1 METDVQALDRGSRIR
16 APPCDRL
23 PSISAVRGLMA
34 GRLISAYSRS
44 FISDV
49 PLLLWA
55 MTTPNP
61 DEDFTTASDLNEN
74 EAMEGVC
81 SHSHL

>member
-1 METDVQALDRGSRIR
+1 
-16 APPCDRL
+16 
-23 PSISAVRGLMA
+23 MA